1 MSQRFTNPREVEQWL
16 RSAAH
21 EIQPS
26 ADLRSNILNAALE
39 QQQDRSADQR
49 LSRRIIL
56 LFCLLFVTATFA
68 QYAYVRWNSEV
79 GPHADRHVFS
89 LSEKLRKEEGLQ
101 TEASFA
107 EAFWRTRQDVAD
119 RLRGEE

>member
-1 MSQRFTNPREVEQWL
+1 MSHSFTNPKDLEQWL
-16 RSAAH
+16 RSSAP

-39 QQQDRSADQR
+39 QQHDRSADQR

-68 QYAYVRWNSEV
+68 QYAYIRWNREV
-79 GPHADRHVFS
+79 GTHADRHVYS